1 MSLRSATAD
10 DFSFIRSLT
19 THPEYTP
26 FIGDSDETRLAEWL
40 ASPACRVMI
49 WENGPS
55 KGFAI
60 FREIGD
66 PSGRVELFRLALDQT
81 GGGQGAAFFAALIQ
95 FGFETLGANRIWLD
109 ASGENPRAIRLYT
122 KAGFHT
128 EGVLRQ
134 HWFRPSLGRAV
145 DMHLMGLMRV
155 EWQARQQAGRHASQ
169 Q

>member
-1 MSLRSATAD
+1 M
-10 DFSFIRSLT
+10 
-19 THPEYTP
+19 P
-26 FIGDSDETRLAEWL
+26 FIGDSDEAQLAEWL

-49 WENGPS
+49 WENGPT

-81 GGGQGAAFFAALIQ
+81 SGGQGPTFFAALIR
-95 FGFETLGANRIWLD
+95 FGFETLGAKRIWLD

-122 KAGFHT
+122 KSGFRP

-134 HWFRPSLGRAV
+134 HWFRPCLGRAV
-145 DMHLMGLMRV
+145 DLHLMGLMRE
-155 EWQARQQAGRHASQ
+155 EWLANLSAGQQ
-169 Q
+169 